1 MRRRSLASLVLTLA
15 ATALSAGC
23 GGLVGDNIAK
33 YERGS
38 MPLPPTEAPSTG
50 RYALV
55 YANDV
60 SPQIQYPLR
69 KGDRLGFIERDGQ
82 VYGVAGEVEVP
93 IKTTSLVRSV
103 YWRRLKAE

>member
-1 MRRRSLASLVLTLA
+1 MRSLISILVPLA
-15 ATALSAGC
+15 LLAGC
-23 GGLVGDNIAK
+23 GGLVGDNIVK

-38 MPLPPTEAPSTG
+38 MPLPPTEAPADA

-60 SPQIQYPLR
+60 SPQTQYPLH

-82 VYGVAGEVEVP
+82 VYGVAGDVEVP
-93 IKTTSLVRSV
+93 VNTTALIRSV
-103 YWRRLKAE
+103 YWRRMKPTE